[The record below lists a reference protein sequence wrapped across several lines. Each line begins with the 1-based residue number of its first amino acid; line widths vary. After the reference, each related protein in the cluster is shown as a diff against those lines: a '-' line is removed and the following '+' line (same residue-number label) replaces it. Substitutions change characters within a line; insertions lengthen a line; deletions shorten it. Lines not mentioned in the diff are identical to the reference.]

1 MKNPF
6 ISIANWFKEYAL
18 SFHIFN
24 WILPAFLPI
33 IAVSIFFWALQELG
47 LETGQNYYLILF
59 MNFASQLFYFSFL
72 LLINNAALY
81 HLYNNRK
88 QNNHFALSIFVA
100 ILFLLAYVVATLF
113 VLSNCST
120 CGKNLVGVIFIF
132 SILTSG
138 ISIFLYSKNTEASF
152 NIKNDESVK
161 ISEERKDKSKTL
173 EDRIKSDD

>member
-6 ISIANWFKEYAL
+6 ISIANWFKGYAL

-47 LETGQNYYLILF
+47 LEIGQNYYLILF

-100 ILFLLAYVVATLF
+100 ILFLLTYVVDTLF
-113 VLSNCST
+113 VL
-120 CGKNLVGVIFIF
+120 
-132 SILTSG
+132 
-138 ISIFLYSKNTEASF
+138 
-152 NIKNDESVK
+152 
-161 ISEERKDKSKTL
+161 
-173 EDRIKSDD
+173 